1 MKPKHQRL
9 LFILIGL
16 LMLGGAAALALNNFE
31 DNIVFYYA
39 PSDLRDKPPAR
50 GEFIR
55 LGGFVEQGSVEHPAK
70 GEVAFFVTDFE
81 EAIKVHYKGALP
93 ALFREGQGVVAEGK
107 MTDDENFSATRIL
120 AKHDEN
126 YMPPE
131 VKRILKEGGHWKEKN
146 QGYGVRN
153 QENTPSR
160 LPEST
165 ILKPDSQ

>member
-16 LMLGGAAALALNNFE
+16 LMLGGATALALNNFE
-31 DNIVFYYA
+31 ENIVFYYA
-39 PSDLRDKPPAR
+39 PSDLRDKPPAE

-107 MTDDENFSATRIL
+107 MTDAENFTATRIL

-131 VKRILKEGGHWKEKN
+131 VKRILKESGHWKDSYSGAKDEG
-146 QGYGVRN
+146 QEARN
-153 QENTPSR
+153 
-160 LPEST
+160 
-165 ILKPDSQ
+165 